1 MGCLPIIVLFLLGT
15 GIGWLVGGTDD
26 LLWGAGAG
34 IVLGVLATLAF
45 GAVLKRARR
54 G

>member
-15 GIGWLVGGTDD
+15 GIGWLAAGSRG

-34 IVLGVLATLAF
+34 IAAGVVATAVLALI
-45 GAVLKRARR
+45 LRRARR

>member
-15 GIGWLVGGTDD
+15 GIGWLIAGSTG

-34 IVLGVLATLAF
+34 VVLGVLATLAL
-45 GAVLKRARR
+45 GAVLRRARR